1 MREILKPLLCRA
13 TALQSWVIMTCASK
27 RGLKM
32 GPKNL
37 LCRLLEIAKNL
48 EIDRKRLES
57 IEETFIFLLKKS
69 IEKIYFLSEVRCQNV
84 ILLKIRFWTALKKA
98 FLVVKLRFFE
108 DKNFGRLE
116 NSKISVQ
123 IGSLDQN
130 THFSFWRIPKIS
142 SESIFICENRFSAE
156 IRTSS

>member
-1 MREILKPLLCRA
+1 MREILKPLLWRA

-27 RGLKM
+27 RGPKM
-32 GPKNL
+32 GPKNR

-48 EIDRKRLES
+48 KIDRKQLES

-69 IEKIYFLSEVRCQNV
+69 IEKIHFLGKVRCQNV
-84 ILLKIRFWTALKKA
+84 ILPKIKFWTALKKA

-108 DKNFGRLE
+108 DKNLGRLE
-116 NSKISVQ
+116 NSKIPVQ
-123 IGSLDQN
+123 IASLGQN

-142 SESIFICENRFSAE
+142 SESIFICKNLFSAE
-156 IRTSS
+156 ILDF